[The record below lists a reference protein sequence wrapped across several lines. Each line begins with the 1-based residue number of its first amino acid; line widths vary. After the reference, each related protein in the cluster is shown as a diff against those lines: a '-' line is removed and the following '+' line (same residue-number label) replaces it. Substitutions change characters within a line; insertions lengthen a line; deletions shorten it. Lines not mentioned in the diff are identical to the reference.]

1 VARHLITS
9 ALPYING
16 VKHLGNLVGSMLP
29 ADVSARYL
37 RSVGHEVLIICAT
50 DEHGTPAELAAAEA
64 GMDVAEYCTEQ
75 YEVQREL
82 GERFGLAWDWFGR
95 TSRPPNHVLTNH
107 FARRLRDN
115 GYTEIRSTAQVY
127 SVDDKRFLPDRYVIG
142 TCPNC
147 GYPRARGDQCENC
160 GKQLDPTDLI
170 DPRSAVSGS
179 VNLEVRD
186 SNHVFLLQSKLADR
200 IRAWVDTKADW
211 PNLTRSIAYKWL
223 DEGLEDRG
231 ITRDLAWGIPVSVD
245 DFPEAAG
252 KVWYVWFD
260 APIGYLGATREWAD
274 ATTDSP
280 ESAEARFES
289 WWRTDRGAADVT
301 YTEFMGKDNVPFH
314 TLGFPAT
321 ILGSG
326 EDWKLVDRLKS
337 FNWLT
342 YYGGKFSTSERRG
355 VFMSD
360 ALDVAPADCWRWYL
374 MANAPESDDA
384 SFTWD
389 LFGEAV
395 NKDLVGTFGNFV
407 NRTATQV
414 TRHFGEVVPT
424 GGEPGDEEAALAERV
439 DARLADYLAA
449 MDDLE
454 FRKAT
459 AALRALW
466 AEGNVYL
473 ENREP
478 WKSIKVDRERT
489 ACTLRTALR
498 LVVLYARVSAPFI
511 PGTAD
516 RLLASFP
523 VVAAGSL
530 TVGPDL
536 VAATT
541 AAVSEGDRFTAPE
554 LLFAK
559 IPPEDLVAFRDRF
572 GGSES
577 ATVPAAAE
585 EVGS

>member
-1 VARHLITS
+1 MARHLITS

-82 GERFGLAWDWFGR
+82 GERFGLSWDWFGR

-314 TLGFPAT
+314 TLSFPAT

-439 DARLADYLAA
+439 DARLDRLPRSHGRPRVPQGHRRAA
-449 MDDLE
+449 CVVGGGQRVPRE
-454 FRKAT
+454 P
-459 AALRALW
+459 RAL
-466 AEGNVYL
+466 E
-473 ENREP
+473 
-478 WKSIKVDRERT
+478 VDQGRPR
-489 ACTLRTALR
+489 
-498 LVVLYARVSAPFI
+498 
-511 PGTAD
+511 AD
-516 RLLASFP
+516 RLHPSDRIAPGGAVRPRLGTVHPGRRRPAAGVVPGCRCRIAHRRPGPGRRDDGCGHRGRPLRRTGP
-523 VVAAGSL
+523 VVRQDPS
-530 TVGPDL
+530 
-536 VAATT
+536 
-541 AAVSEGDRFTAPE
+541 
-554 LLFAK
+554 
-559 IPPEDLVAFRDRF
+559 
-572 GGSES
+572 
-577 ATVPAAAE
+577 
-585 EVGS
+585 